1 MFLSMNEE
9 VMNEKD
15 HDKAF
20 EFGKYKFH
28 KYFKEF

>member
-1 MFLSMNEE
+1 MNEE

-28 KYFKEF
+28 KYFKEI